1 MNREQ
6 VLSEAERLISNDRA
20 EQYGDA
26 EDNFQRIATLWTM
39 ITGHQFTAPD
49 VAGCMIA
56 LKLARLSTSTS
67 KADTWIDIAGY
78 AALGAEIA
86 EAN

>member
-1 MNREQ
+1 
-6 VLSEAERLISNDRA
+6 
-20 EQYGDA
+20 
-26 EDNFQRIATLWTM
+26 M